1 MDLHFLR
8 LALRTPFPTAVAVS
22 ADQLLLLRVDR
33 GHRLAQALKRPHA
46 TGDAPELRIPIRML
60 AAFERLA
67 VGLQA
72 IAQFVQQP
80 VHRALADPMAF
91 SPQLLR
97 QARRAAACPAQR
109 SLRVAPGERV
119 EQMLQ
124 RLDQTRVALR
134 HRLATAA
141 RGTNPRTARPR
152 SRRRGRIQFPH
163 ACPHRAA
170 RQPGRLG
177 NPCNSAAANG
187 AGFRRGPEAS
197 RAFVQQRPQHVE
209 LSLHR
214 LRYGVH
220 DAEHSR
226 AAGVTDKLFLA
237 RVLTG
242 SGGNGHESADWSRS
256 TDVACGVR
264 SRSPP

>member
-1 MDLHFLR
+1 MRRNCASRSGCWRPSSVLR
-8 LALRTPFPTAVAVS
+8 LAC
-22 ADQLLLLRVDR
+22 
-33 GHRLAQALKRPHA
+33 RL
-46 TGDAPELRIPIRML
+46 
-60 AAFERLA
+60 
-67 VGLQA
+67 
-72 IAQFVQQP
+72 IAQLVQQP

-109 SLRVAPGERV
+109 SLRVAPCKRV
-119 EQMLQ
+119 EQMFQ

-134 HRLATAA
+134 RRLATAA
-141 RGTNPRTARPR
+141 RDTNPRTARPR
-152 SRRRGRIQFPH
+152 CRRRGRIQFSH

-209 LSLHR
+209 LSSHR

-220 DAEHSR
+220 EAEHSR
-226 AAGVTDKLFLA
+226 AIGVTGKLFWRESLLRR
-237 RVLTG
+237 RVTSVPSPSVESTTSAQRSALTG
-242 SGGNGHESADWSRS
+242 QDGFSKRSVCPADLELR
-256 TDVACGVR
+256 
-264 SRSPP
+264 